1 MTPACVSRTA
11 WPAIVSVAVRG
22 DVVGFAVTDTETV
35 QLPEPDAVLMVAQ
48 GTGLWVVHGH
58 PDPVLM
64 ETFVSAL
71 PPGTATEV
79 CVTE

>member
-11 WPAIVSVAVRG
+11 SPATVSVALRG
-22 DVVGFAVTDTETV
+22 DVVGFAVTDTVTV

-48 GTGLWVVHGH
+48 DTGLWVVQGH
-58 PDPVLM
+58 PGPVLI